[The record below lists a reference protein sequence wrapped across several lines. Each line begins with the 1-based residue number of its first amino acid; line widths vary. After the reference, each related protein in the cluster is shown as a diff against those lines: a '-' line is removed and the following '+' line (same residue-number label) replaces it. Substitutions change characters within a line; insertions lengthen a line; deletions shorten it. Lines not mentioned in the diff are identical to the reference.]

1 MPKNK
6 PYDDYDMISY
16 IESMVIA
23 DKYLE
28 ALVIVSSYIE
38 IFLAEVVMAAAY
50 LQAKD
55 TGMSRG
61 KIRDAV
67 NTNTF
72 AANIKMAICL
82 GIINK
87 KLYNDL
93 QSFRIERNSMVHDF
107 MSLRSK
113 TNKHLAS
120 VIKKGKKIYI
130 EILVIRRDILP
141 KALFGS

>member
-1 MPKNK
+1 MGA
-6 PYDDYDMISY
+6 
-16 IESMVIA
+16 V
-23 DKYLE
+23 
-28 ALVIVSSYIE
+28 
-38 IFLAEVVMAAAY
+38 Y
-50 LQAKD
+50 LQAKN
-55 TGMSRG
+55 TGLSR
-61 KIRDAV
+61 KELRDAV

-93 QSFRIERNSMVHDF
+93 QSFKRERNSMVHDF
-107 MSLRSK
+107 VSLRRR

-120 VIKKGKKIYI
+120 VINKGRKIYI
-130 EILVIRRDILP
+130 EILEIRRVVLP